1 MQPEPTLEY
10 RALRRAYEWGRL
22 RSSVLRALVPTVAIA
37 VIAGAITGVH
47 ALAWLPVTLT
57 AWVVA
62 YWRGG
67 AVLRGSFFG
76 LVAGAI
82 TYALP
87 MTILRPCC
95 SPAKM
100 MMAGADCCTMPGAC
114 LGAGAAIGFALA
126 VFVPAGAGRWRT
138 AGGMAIGISSVAILR
153 CSTLFLG
160 EATGLLGGLLA
171 GLAAASL
178 ARTILARAT
187 TRAPR

>member
-1 MQPEPTLEY
+1 MQPETTLEY
-10 RALRRAYEWGRL
+10 RSVRRAYEWGRV
-22 RSSVLRALVPTVAIA
+22 RSSALRALVPTIAIA
-37 VIAGAITGVH
+37 VVAGSITGMP
-47 ALAWLPVTLT
+47 ALAWLPVTFA
-57 AWVVA
+57 AWVFA

-67 AVLRGSFFG
+67 VLLRGAFFG

-87 MTILRPCC
+87 MTVLRPCC
-95 SPAKM
+95 STAKM
-100 MMAGADCCTMPGAC
+100 MMAGADCCTMPAAC

-138 AGGMAIGISSVAILR
+138 AGGMGVGVASVAILR

-171 GLAAASL
+171 GLAAASM
-178 ARTILARAT
+178 ARAILARS